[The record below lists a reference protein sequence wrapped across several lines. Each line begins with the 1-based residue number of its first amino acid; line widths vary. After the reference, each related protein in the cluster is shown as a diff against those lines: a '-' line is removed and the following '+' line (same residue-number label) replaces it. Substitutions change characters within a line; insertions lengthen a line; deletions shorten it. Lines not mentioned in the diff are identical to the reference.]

1 LPGLRSVVEER
12 LAGREAL
19 AMQLSSGQLHE
30 AAGQLHA
37 ILGQVHAIAAQV
49 HAPAERVGWF
59 SYGGAGRVVIAVVLV
74 AVAAGVA
81 AVGAR
86 LRVPVRL
93 PAPGRTA
100 RTVMLATWGT
110 AIVSYLVCFGIY
122 LHQLLHQHLIH
133 SRPAQ
138 PVFPITAACMIA
150 LFFGILYIGRSLSEE
165 ARLGSA
171 FIGAVAAPMIFEFP
185 FDLMVMTRT
194 YPAIAPD
201 PALYRVLFFA
211 PLFLVEFTTLAL
223 LSLSPLVRLS
233 RMAFF
238 AFALM
243 LLIFAVWALFGLG
256 YPSAPLPF
264 AFNAVS
270 KVVAF
275 VAALCLFLPQRG
287 RASAPARRVSADG
300 GSAET
305 CRPRATH
312 ARTGR

>member
-1 LPGLRSVVEER
+1 LSRWYGVWACGSVVEER

-19 AMQLSSGQLHE
+19 AMQLNSRQLHE
-30 AAGQLHA
+30 VAGQLHV
-37 ILGQVHAIAAQV
+37 ILGQVHAIVGQV
-49 HAPAERVGWF
+49 HAPAQRVGWF
-59 SYGGAGRVVIAVVLV
+59 SYGGAARAVLAVVL
-74 AVAAGVA
+74 AVAAAGAAGAGV
-81 AVGAR
+81 R

-93 PAPGRTA
+93 PRPGRTA

-110 AIVSYLVCFGIY
+110 AIVAYLVCFGIY

-133 SRPAQ
+133 SRPPQ

-150 LFFGILYIGRSLSEE
+150 LFVAILYIGRSLSEE

-171 FIGAVAAPMIFEFP
+171 FIGAIAAPMIFEFP

-194 YPAIAPD
+194 YPAITPD

-211 PLFLVEFTTLAL
+211 PLFLVEITTLAL

-233 RMAFF
+233 RAAFF

-275 VAALCLFLPQRG
+275 VAALSLFLPQRG
-287 RASAPARRVSADG
+287 QASTPEPTHSVSA
-300 GSAET
+300 T
-305 CRPRATH
+305 PV
-312 ARTGR
+312 TGTEH